1 MPLIRRTWRLR
12 AILIAVALLA
22 FAGLS
27 GPLFPFTPQPSAIR
41 DVVENVPDLDLYL
54 ARREAQHADVKPE
67 QGKTIIWSHPATRSK
82 TPLSLVY
89 IHGFSASR
97 KDIAPV
103 IETLAGTLGA
113 NAFLTR
119 LAAHG
124 RTTPAEFAA
133 VTAQDWLD
141 DAREA
146 LAVGR
151 RIGRRVVLIGTSTG
165 ALLAAMAALEDN
177 SSDIAALVLLSPN
190 FGLRDWRA
198 KFISG
203 PLGRA
208 LARFVLGKEHSFHPD
223 SIGHAEFWTTHY
235 PSQAVVALMDL
246 LNHAR
251 SIDLGKLK
259 MPVLVIYTDQDTVVD
274 VAAIRDRF
282 DEIQAPTKLIFDL
295 PEASRHELT
304 GDALAPET
312 VQPVVQRILQLLA
325 DSGAG
330 EDASSAHRP

>member
-1 MPLIRRTWRLR
+1 MNATETNKRVETIAPAEL
-12 AILIAVALLA
+12 AAAVAGGGAPCLLV
-22 FAGLS
+22 
-27 GPLFPFTPQPSAIR
+27 
-41 DVVENVPDLDLYL
+41 DV
-54 ARREAQHADVKPE
+54 R
-67 QGKTIIWSHPATRSK
+67 
-82 TPLSLVY
+82 
-89 IHGFSASR
+89 
-97 KDIAPV
+97 
-103 IETLAGTLGA
+103 
-113 NAFLTR
+113 
-119 LAAHG
+119 
-124 RTTPAEFAA
+124 TPAEFAA

-151 RIGRRVVLIGTSTG
+151 RIGHRVVVIGTSTG
-165 ALLAAMAALEDN
+165 ALLAAMAALEDT

-208 LARFVLGKEHSFHPD
+208 LARLVLGKEHSFPPD

-282 DEIQAPTKLIFDL
+282 DQIQAPTKLIVDL

-312 VQPVVQRILQLLA
+312 VQPVVQRILQFLA
-325 DSGAG
+325 DRGAG